1 MPLVRL
7 SAAFHRLLLWI
18 PTPTV
23 SASLRPARI
32 LLFAISCALACL
44 NVPLTAQS
52 TDTGSVT
59 GSVRDQTE
67 AVVPGAT
74 VELTNPSTGIHLN
87 TTSDPAGI
95 YRFAQV
101 QPGDYQIKVSA
112 SGFKPALLNIKVN
125 VAQSALGNVTL
136 SLGQST
142 QVVEVQSVAATAE
155 LQTTNSA
162 VGDVLQH
169 QEIDALPTSQRE
181 ITEIVYLQPATTPI
195 SGGPEGQVG
204 GGSVAGGRVDQNV
217 LTLDGINIT
226 DQAEGGYLV
235 SGTIASFGI
244 PEDAIQE
251 FRGIVSNPSEEQ
263 ARSGGGQF
271 AMTTRRGGNA
281 WHATA
286 YDYYKNRDLNANTW
300 INNRLGQP
308 RPGLISNRYG
318 GSVSGPIIKNRTF
331 FFLDY
336 EGYNF
341 PQSQNA
347 VAMVPSQALKDG
359 ILQFRNTAGNI
370 VSYNLNP
377 ASGPLSMACGPN
389 GNLLCD
395 PRGLGFNPIIQQY
408 MNTFYPA
415 ANDPSTG
422 DGLNTLGLRASVATP
437 IKTQFGLFRIDH
449 NLNSKWRLFGE
460 VLDEQIHIA
469 TTDQI
474 DFNPAVAGSAL
485 LKSVS
490 GTPQYPLVTVVGAT
504 GSLTPSLVYDFRFGY
519 NEQGFK
525 FAREFPQTLLP
536 SLGESIQLAGTVLSQ
551 PGVSLRS
558 GVGPE
563 ESQDKSWQWNNQ
575 FSWLKHGHVFSG
587 GVIYQHI
594 NDYHYRTTSGGAQ
607 AIPVAQITGNI
618 NVVLP
623 ATVRPPT
630 CVGVSNT
637 ACLPAGFQ
645 TQWNAL
651 YGALLGIWD
660 DTQAYNAR
668 SIGGQVLPATAR
680 LAYDQTVEH
689 FEFIASD
696 AWQITPS
703 LVLNYG
709 FNMTYETPYY
719 DQLGND
725 YLIINADTGKLID
738 PTQVLQQKE
747 QAALAGQVYNVPMAY
762 VHPAQLG
769 GREIYNPVF
778 NIGPRAGL
786 AWNPS
791 FKYGLLGKV
800 FGDRRTVLRGGYAL
814 VHDQILAITTQLY
827 GVIGN
832 RLLATTATI
841 QAPTCEFNGTP
852 GHGCVSGSSPYRI
865 GVDGPLSL
873 PPPTPFSVP
882 YQLAARNVVTGPS
895 AFGAATT
902 YGTDPNFHPGSI
914 HSFNATIQRQL
925 PGNTLLEFGWI
936 GRYGRDLLTGENIN
950 APPIVALKDLT
961 GSSSQSLAQAFDG
974 VANQLRA
981 GVAPA
986 SVTSQPWFEN
996 VFGKGGTAAV
1006 ATAGSSYLTS
1016 ADANSFVQLVID
1028 PMLQRAGRPTTENQQ
1043 FGTLSYQVSR
1053 GWMNYNA
1060 GFVSLRKRASHGL
1073 TAIFNYTWAHCL
1085 DSGLAQA
1092 DSLGGA
1098 LDSPYDPS
1106 YNYGPCITDIRQ
1118 SAQFFGRYDLPS
1130 PRNASRLIQNVLGGW
1145 ATSYVF
1151 TASTGVPIKVTGATN
1166 AFGASSGGAGS
1177 VAPLAQVPSM
1187 SLHQNVIGTN
1197 GIATAGNAA
1206 IGGSGLNLFANP
1218 AQVFAD
1224 LRPVELSTDTSTF
1237 RGLFNGLGAWNTDFS
1252 LSKET
1257 SITERM
1263 RVRLQ
1268 VDFLNIFNHPNLL
1281 TPTVSLFSPTSF
1293 GVVTADNSANAG
1305 QNVGLGPRR
1314 LQASLRVDF

>member
-1 MPLVRL
+1 MPGQRV
-7 SAAFHRLLLWI
+7 SAVFDYLLQWI
-18 PTPTV
+18 IAPTV
-23 SASLRPARI
+23 SAAW
-32 LLFAISCALACL
+32 AISWALACL
-44 NVPLTAQS
+44 LLTLPLCAQS
-52 TDTGSVT
+52 TDAGSVT

-67 AVVPGAT
+67 AVVTGAI
-74 VELTNPSTGIHLN
+74 VELANAGTGIHLS
-87 TTSDPAGI
+87 TTSDAAGI

-101 QPGDYQIKVSA
+101 QPGDYQVKVTAPGFQPTVLNLKVS
-112 SGFKPALLNIKVN
+112 

-136 SLGQST
+136 NLGQST
-142 QVVEVQSVAATAE
+142 QVVEVQSAAATAE

-169 QEIDALPTSQRE
+169 EEIDALPTSQRE

-195 SGGPEGQVG
+195 SGGAEGSVG

-235 SGTIASFGI
+235 NGTIASFGM

-251 FRGIVSNPSEEQ
+251 FRGVVSNPSESQ

-271 AMTTRRGGNA
+271 AMTTRRGGNV

-300 INNRLGQP
+300 INNRLQQA
-308 RPGLISNRYG
+308 RPPLISNRYG
-318 GSVSGPIIKNRTF
+318 GSFSGPIFKDKTF
-331 FFLDY
+331 FFVDY

-347 VAMVPSQALKDG
+347 LALVPSQALKNG
-359 ILQFRNTAGNI
+359 VLQFRNSAGNI

-377 ASGPLSMACGPN
+377 ANGPLSAICGPN
-389 GNLLCD
+389 GNLPCD

-408 MNTFYPA
+408 MNQFYPA
-415 ANDPSTG
+415 ANDPSSG
-422 DGLNTLGLRASVATP
+422 DGLNTQGLRASVSTP
-437 IKTQFGLFRIDH
+437 IKTQFGLFRLDH

-460 VLDEQIHIA
+460 VMDSQIHIA
-469 TTDQI
+469 TADQI

-490 GTPQYPLVTVVGAT
+490 GTPQYPLLAVVGAT
-504 GSLTPSLVYDFRFGY
+504 GSLTPSFVYDFRFGY

-525 FAREFPQTLLP
+525 FAREFPQTLVP
-536 SLGESIQLAGTVLSQ
+536 SLGESIQLAGTVLGQ

-575 FSWLKHGHVFSG
+575 FSWVKNGHVFGG

-607 AIPVAQITGNI
+607 AIAVAQITGNI

-637 ACLPAGFQ
+637 ACLPSASQ

-651 YGALLGIWD
+651 YGTLLGIWD

-668 SIGGQVLPATAR
+668 SLTGQVLPATAR
-680 LAYDQTVEH
+680 LQYDQTAEH
-689 FEFIASD
+689 FEFIGSD
-696 AWQITPS
+696 VWQITPS
-703 LVLNYG
+703 LVLSYG
-709 FNMTYETPYY
+709 FNMTYETPYH

-725 YLIINADTGKLID
+725 YLITNASSGKLID
-738 PTQVLQQKE
+738 PTQIIQQKQ

-762 VHPAQLG
+762 IHTSQG
-769 GREIYNPVF
+769 GRGIYNSVF

-791 FKYGLLGKV
+791 YKSGLLGKV
-800 FGDRRTVLRGGYAL
+800 LGDRKTVLRGGYAL
-814 VHDQILAITTQLY
+814 VHDQILAITTELY

-832 RLLATTATI
+832 RLLATTSTI
-841 QAPTCEFNGTP
+841 QAPTCDFNGTP
-852 GHGCVSGSSPYRI
+852 GPGCVAGSSPYRI
-865 GVDGPLSL
+865 GVDGPLVL
-873 PPPTPFSVP
+873 PSPTAFSIP
-882 YQLAARNVVTGPS
+882 YQPPARNVVTGPT
-895 AFGAATT
+895 AFGSASTQ
-902 YGTDPNFHPGSI
+902 GIDPNFHPGSI

-925 PGNTLLEFGWI
+925 PGNFLLEFGWI

-950 APPIVALKDLT
+950 APPIVGLKDLT
-961 GSSSQSLAQAFDG
+961 GASTQTLAQAFDG

-981 GVAPA
+981 GVAPSA
-986 SVTSQPWFEN
+986 LTAQPWFEN
-996 VFGKGGTAAV
+996 AFGKGGTAAV

-1016 ADANSFVQLVID
+1016 VDANSFVQLVID
-1028 PMLQRAGRPTTENQQ
+1028 PMLQKAGHATIENQQ
-1043 FGTLSYQVSR
+1043 FGTLTYMVAK

-1060 GFVSLRKRASHGL
+1060 GFASLRKRTSRGL
-1073 TAIFNYTWAHCL
+1073 TMIFNYTWAHCL

-1098 LDSPYDPS
+1098 LDSPYNPS

-1130 PRNASRLIQNVLGGW
+1130 PRNASHLVKNVLGGW

-1151 TASTGVPIKVTGATN
+1151 TASTGIPIKVTGATSG
-1166 AFGASSGGAGS
+1166 FGATTDS
-1177 VAPLAQVPSM
+1177 VAPLAPVPSM
-1187 SLHQNVIGTN
+1187 SLHENVVGAN
-1197 GIATAGNAA
+1197 GIGTAGNAST
-1206 IGGSGLNLFANP
+1206 GGSGLNLFANP
-1218 AQVFAD
+1218 AEVFAD
-1224 LRPVELSTDTSTF
+1224 LRPVQLSTDTSTF

-1257 SITERM
+1257 SITERV
-1263 RVRLQ
+1263 RVKFQ
-1268 VDFLNIFNHPNLL
+1268 ADFLNVFNHTNFL
-1281 TPTVSLFSPTSF
+1281 TPTVSLFSPTAF
-1293 GVVTADNSANAG
+1293 GVITADNSANAG

-1314 LQASLRVDF
+1314 IQASLRIDF